1 MKALQYREYGGPE
14 VMSLTEVP
22 LPVPQAGEIRIVV
35 RASGVNPSDWKR
47 RTGMYRDFDEVSF
60 PAGLGVEASGIV
72 DATGPGVTNVSVG
85 DAVFGMGRDTAAE
98 YAILTH
104 WISKPADM
112 SFKEAAGISVVT
124 ETALRSLDV
133 LALKSGETLFVS
145 GAAGGIGTAVVQL
158 AVLRGITVIGSAS
171 EKNHDYLRR
180 LGAVPVVYGPG
191 LKERISQLAPEG
203 IDAALDVAG
212 SGIIPELIEMRGSA
226 SRVVSVAD
234 FSAEEYGARFS
245 KGPPENPDAVLQEII
260 RLFRHVHYTVSVE
273 KTFRLE
279 DAAKAH
285 EVSENSHVRG
295 KLVIVP
301 LPG

>member
-22 LPVPQAGEIRIVV
+22 LPVPQAGEIRIAV

-72 DATGPGVTNVSVG
+72 DARGPGVTNVSVG
-85 DAVFGMGRDTAAE
+85 DAVFGMGRDTVAE

-112 SFKEAAGISVVT
+112 SFEEAAAISVVT
-124 ETALRSLDV
+124 ETALRSLDA
-133 LALKSGETLFVS
+133 LALKPGETLFVS

-171 EKNHDYLRR
+171 EKNHDYLRG

-191 LKERISQLAPEG
+191 LKERIGHLAPEG

-212 SGIIPELIEMRGSA
+212 SGIIPELIEMTGSA

-260 RLFRHVHYTVSVE
+260 RLFSRVHYSVRVE
-273 KTFRLE
+273 KTFSLE